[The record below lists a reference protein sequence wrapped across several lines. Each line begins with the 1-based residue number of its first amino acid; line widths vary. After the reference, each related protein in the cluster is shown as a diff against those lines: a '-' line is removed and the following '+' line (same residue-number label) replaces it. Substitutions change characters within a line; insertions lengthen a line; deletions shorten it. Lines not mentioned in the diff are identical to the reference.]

1 MRHDTITTT
10 TGPGL
15 HLAPP
20 VRWEPCAEHDDD
32 PTDPGVCAGC
42 GWSADDHDVTARIS
56 VIRPRPARRAP
67 LRRAS

>member
-1 MRHDTITTT
+1 MHHDTIATA

-42 GWSADDHDVTARIS
+42 GWSADDHELARRVS

>member
-1 MRHDTITTT
+1 MSHDTITTSR
-10 TGPGL
+10 PGL

-32 PTDPGVCAGC
+32 PTDPGVCGSC
-42 GWSADDHDVTARIS
+42 GWSADDHDLASRVTP
-56 VIRPRPARRAP
+56 IRSAHQAP